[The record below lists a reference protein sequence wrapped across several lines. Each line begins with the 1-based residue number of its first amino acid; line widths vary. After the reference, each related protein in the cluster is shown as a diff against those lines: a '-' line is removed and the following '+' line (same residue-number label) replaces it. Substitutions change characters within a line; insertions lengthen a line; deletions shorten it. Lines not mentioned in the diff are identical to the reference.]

1 MSSDRLRTLR
11 RAGIGY
17 QDGRTLQDSVYVLY
31 LGVLLAAIVGIPV
44 VRAATVLL
52 AQPTV
57 LATLRDPAASDGVYL
72 VATAILFVA
81 VLMGGVRGPA
91 LLSPF
96 LTVAVAGNDLPRRY
110 SLRRPFHLSQMVLA
124 AILAVPTTLLA
135 IVLGVTGGASVAH
148 CLIFVVGSVLFAIST
163 GVLWL
168 WSQQVNRS
176 RRALLAGTLA
186 SVTTVPL
193 LFPGAL
199 PFVPSAW
206 IAGLWPD
213 ESPMS
218 WWPLA
223 VIALATVAALAA
235 VPRLLDGL
243 DGMEM
248 LSQAHRWQSVGT
260 LGFVGDFA
268 GAFGQFRANP
278 SVGRQWRAVLAAPP
292 LVQFFV
298 ADLVGTFRVP
308 VRFVTGAITLCLAGF
323 VSTLGMDAAGH
334 PGWMLTACGALLGY
348 LAVGVFSDGFRHAAD
363 SAHGPSV
370 YRYSNRQ
377 LAGLHSALPGVC
389 ALTCVGLGQFLAYLA
404 GASNNSRGVIIALAI
419 FIVVLRLYDAAK
431 PDLPVALMAPVP
443 TPAGDA
449 SGLVILFWQAD
460 SALIAL
466 GIGAAASGVVSA
478 VDPRAAVLVVMLA
491 GSALLLYA
499 LRRLSAR

>member
-11 RAGIGY
+11 RAGIGH
-17 QDGRTLQDSVYVLY
+17 QDGRTLQDSAYVLY
-31 LGVLLAAIVGIPV
+31 MGVLLAAIVGIPA

-52 AQPTV
+52 AQPAV
-57 LATLRDPAASDGVYL
+57 LATLRDPAASDAVYL
-72 VATAILFVA
+72 VATAILLVA
-81 VLMGGVRGPA
+81 ILMGGVRGPA
-91 LLSPF
+91 LLNPF

-110 SLRRPFHLSQMVLA
+110 SLRRPFHLSQMVMA
-124 AILAVPTTLLA
+124 AILVVPATLLA
-135 IVLGVTGGASVAH
+135 FILGVTGGGNLVH
-148 CLIFVVGSVLFAIST
+148 CLVFVLGSALFATSA

-168 WSQQVNRS
+168 WSQQLRKS
-176 RRALLAGTLA
+176 RRALLAGALA
-186 SVTTVPL
+186 AVTVIPL
-193 LFPGAL
+193 LFPRAL

-218 WWPLA
+218 WWPLVVVA
-223 VIALATVAALAA
+223 FATVAALAA
-235 VPRLLDGL
+235 VPRLLDNL
-243 DGMEM
+243 DGVEL

-260 LGFVGDFA
+260 LGYVGDFA
-268 GAFGQFRANP
+268 GAFGQFRAKP
-278 SVGRQWRAVLAAPP
+278 SVGRRWRAVLAAPP

-308 VRFVTGAITLCLAGF
+308 VRFITGAMTLLLAGF
-323 VSTLGMDAAGH
+323 VSTLGLDAAGH
-334 PGWMLTACGALLGY
+334 PGWMLPACGALLGY
-348 LAVGVFSDGFRHAAD
+348 LGLGVFSDGFRHAAD

-377 LAGLHSALPGVC
+377 LVAFHAALPGVC
-389 ALTCVGLGQFLAYLA
+389 AVTFVGLGELLAYLA
-404 GASNNSRGVIIALAI
+404 GASIDSPGVITALAV

-431 PDLPVALMAPVP
+431 PDLPVALMTPVP

-460 SALIAL
+460 SVLVAL
-466 GIGAAASGVVSA
+466 GVGAAASAVVGA
-478 VDPRAAVLVVMLA
+478 AGPPAAVLVVLAA

-499 LRRLSAR
+499 LRRLSAG